1 METKLI
7 KLANRLEYEWWTVEE
22 YKEDALAKDSD
33 NEKRI
38 AKAKYSVEKKQKR
51 AATKTASS
59 DRKSFRP
66 FDCH

>member
-7 KLANRLEYEWWTVEE
+7 KLADRLEYEWWTVEE

-38 AKAKYSVEKKQKR
+38 AKSRVQCGEEAEKGCNQDSLK
-51 AATKTASS
+51 
-59 DRKSFRP
+59 
-66 FDCH
+66 

>member
-7 KLANRLEYEWWTVEE
+7 KLADRLEYEWWTVEE

-38 AKAKYSVEKKQKR
+38 AKAEYSVEKQKR